1 MTEEKLRSYIKKEL
15 RLDEAQGD
23 FSGEDMKNVWK
34 SFTNVFKVIG
44 TALKSILSAL
54 VLNVEILFKTDKNSI
69 EQSFNSYETR
79 SRNITQEYEEV
90 LGPLKEKFESVEPLL
105 FLASPGSYIAYQFT
119 KGGASNFSSTRAF
132 LQDVGIDLG
141 RTDWGNLGLDAGVQ
155 AMIDAALGTGPT
167 KNLAGSGQRIENQ
180 QRQLQSSL
188 DRIFGMSSQTNES
201 IITEQND
208 VVSVVKN
215 FLESGIKKIK
225 PEVFGVPESAQQD
238 AVKLKKEQAEAFAK
252 NLDLPTAF
260 LKKMSSAKTLEEV
273 KAAVSVLKDSP
284 YSFEG
289 IDKLTPEFLEKS
301 ANNALKIAEKKNK
314 LSALFSEIG
323 AKIPDSE
330 EQKIE
335 VIKAYQLRNLL
346 GTTVLNARE
355 SIQKQTQLI
364 KKQYLEK
371 YESDTPLD
379 VLEKIAP
386 DSELYKTVQQGV
398 QKIQNAGKL
407 TE

>member
-54 VLNVEILFKTDKNSI
+54 VLNVEILFQTDKDSI
-69 EQSFNSYETR
+69 RRSFDSYETR
-79 SRNITQEYEEV
+79 SRDITQEYNEV

-105 FLASPGSYIAYQFT
+105 FLASPGSYIAYQFS
-119 KGGASNFSSTRAF
+119 KGGTSNFSSTREF
-132 LQDVGIDLG
+132 LQDIGVNLG
-141 RTDWGNLGLDAGVQ
+141 RTDWGNFDAAPGIQ
-155 AMIDAALGTGPT
+155 SMIDSALGTGPT
-167 KNLAGSGQRIENQ
+167 SNTTGGLARLENQ

-188 DRIFGMSSQTNES
+188 DRVFGMSSQTNES

-215 FLESGIKKIK
+215 FLESGIKKLK
-225 PEVFGVPESAQQD
+225 PEDFGVSESAKQD
-238 AVKLKKEQAEAFAK
+238 AIKLKKEQAETFAK
-252 NLDLPTAF
+252 NLDLPTTF

-273 KAAVSVLKDSP
+273 KAAISVLKDSP

-301 ANNALKIAEKKNK
+301 ANDALKIAEKKNK

-323 AKIPDSE
+323 VKVPDSE

-335 VIKAYQLRNLL
+335 AIKAYQLRNLL

-379 VLEKIAP
+379 ILEKIAP
-386 DSELYKTVQQGV
+386 DSELYKTVQQGM